1 VLKVEKRENKMK
13 KIIPV
18 IGLFIV
24 YLLVFIPVAYARQS
38 DHKPSDIAINNAVY
52 WAESFEG
59 RTSFPVTGTT
69 NGSRWSLIGCGDFV
83 ANAYGHPASPHK
95 AAMLWN
101 LSVVQHAGDWN
112 APRGSLV
119 FFGPS
124 PLNGELGHVALSTG
138 NGNFIEAGPEL
149 ISTGTIIAGNR
160 SAPYLGWAWPPLAWP
175 GRSDIF
181 KATAF
186 TWAIQTGKAIVLT
199 IMSWLAFL
207 MIEST
212 IARIKQ
218 SRIGHGI
225 VEKVN
230 ET

>member
-1 VLKVEKRENKMK
+1 MKRENKMK
-13 KIIPV
+13 KLIPV
-18 IGLFIV
+18 VGLFVV
-24 YLLVFIPVAYARQS
+24 YLFVLISFAYARQS

-52 WAESFEG
+52 WAESFVG

-69 NGSRWSLIGCGDFV
+69 NGRHWSLIGCGDFV
-83 ANAYGHPASPHK
+83 ANAYGYPASPHK
-95 AAMLWN
+95 AAMLWS

-149 ISTGTIIAGNR
+149 ISTGTIMAGSR

-175 GRSDIF
+175 GRDDVF

-186 TWAIQTGKAIVLT
+186 IWAIQTAKAIVLT
-199 IMSWLAFL
+199 TLSWLIFL
-207 MIEST
+207 VIKRA
-212 IARIKQ
+212 IAEIKQ
-218 SRIGHGI
+218 YRKDHG
-225 VEKVN
+225 VMGEVN
-230 ET
+230 GV